1 MARFPNKTAFELRQY
16 FKSLD
21 LPQLIK
27 INREYGP
34 HFISI
39 EDRIDQHKATI
50 KILSERL
57 SKLKENQRAHEL
69 TFEKVVEAEAGF
81 QQTLKG
87 VLCDTDQTD
96 RYLGRQAAGFSPLTS
111 YEHHALT
118 LLTEIAQTSDRVSGL
133 NQCIADLEQR
143 KTAAVSELKILN
155 KVIEEKRRAL
165 RIEPMFACKPN

>member
-1 MARFPNKTAFELRQY
+1 MARFPHKTAFELRQY
-16 FKSLD
+16 FQGLD
-21 LPQLIK
+21 LPHLIK

-57 SKLKENQRAHEL
+57 SKLKENQRAHDL
-69 TFEKVVEAEAGF
+69 KFEKVLEEEAGF

-87 VLCDTDQTD
+87 VLCDTDHTD

-118 LLTEIAQTSDRVSGL
+118 LLTEIAQTSERVSGL
-133 NQCIADLEQR
+133 NQSIADLEQK
-143 KTAAVSELKILN
+143 KTAAVDELRILN
-155 KVIEEKRRAL
+155 SIIEEKRRVL
-165 RIEPMFACKPN
+165 EIEQKSAYNPS